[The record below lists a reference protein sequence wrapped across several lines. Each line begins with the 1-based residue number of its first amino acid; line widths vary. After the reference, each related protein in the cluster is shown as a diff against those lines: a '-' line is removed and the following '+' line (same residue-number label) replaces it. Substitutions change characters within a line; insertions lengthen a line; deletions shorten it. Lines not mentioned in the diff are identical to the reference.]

1 MKKKGGILKGTTLT
15 MTISSVDDLEK
26 SLPDQDTALTP
37 GDQQWLIDVL
47 GRLSSHKSMDELR
60 NRINLLLEK
69 HGRAPKQ

>member
-15 MTISSVDDLEK
+15 MTISSVDDIEE
-26 SLPDQDTALTP
+26 SLTEPTDVLKP
-37 GDQQWLIDVL
+37 EEQQWLIDVH
-47 GRLSSHKSMDELR
+47 GRLSSHKSMDGLR